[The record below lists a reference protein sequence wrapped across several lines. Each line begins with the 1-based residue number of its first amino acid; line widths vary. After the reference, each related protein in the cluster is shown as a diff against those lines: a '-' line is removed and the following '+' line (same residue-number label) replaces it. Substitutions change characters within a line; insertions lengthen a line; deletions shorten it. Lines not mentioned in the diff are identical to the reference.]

1 MTVSERV
8 ICKSKRPVLCIVWP
22 CQPLHWWCSTR
33 ERERCVAGGR
43 SAHPHKGCP
52 VCCMVVVSGI
62 VWCICVS
69 GLVRWYLFVY
79 THSFTGCTDT
89 QTLSRHARRSS
100 NEQHEHYRPHTPF
113 ILSARSPAHKHSL
126 FPSALSRPLLPRC
139 HISPDLSRLSL
150 ILSRSRCL
158 AAAAISRATST
169 TNTRETINWLQI
181 PHIILTHCNTE
192 RMSSVPT
199 QKTHGMAPLVLFS
212 HMWHAAALFSSTTKK
227 DRVSSLLFVVFSF

>member
-1 MTVSERV
+1 MVYLCEWSGEVVFVRLHTVLRDA
-8 ICKSKRPVLCIVWP
+8 
-22 CQPLHWWCSTR
+22 QN
-33 ERERCVAGGR
+33 
-43 SAHPHKGCP
+43 
-52 VCCMVVVSGI
+52 
-62 VWCICVS
+62 
-69 GLVRWYLFVY
+69 
-79 THSFTGCTDT
+79 
-89 QTLSRHARRSS
+89 TLSLATHVGPQTSNMSITAHTRRS
-100 NEQHEHYRPHTPF
+100 F
-113 ILSARSPAHKHSL
+113 SPPAPQRTNTL

-181 PHIILTHCNTE
+181 PHTILTHCNTE
-192 RMSSVPT
+192 RMSSVLT

-227 DRVSSLLFVVFSF
+227 IVSRSFLFVVFSF

>member
-1 MTVSERV
+1 MQEQAAGFCVSYGPACHCTGGAR
-8 ICKSKRPVLCIVWP
+8 
-22 CQPLHWWCSTR
+22 R

-126 FPSALSRPLLPRC
+126 PLCSLATAASALPHIPRSLSPL
-139 HISPDLSRLSL
+139 SDSL
-150 ILSRSRCL
+150 
-158 AAAAISRATST
+158 AISLSGCCCCIARDLHHKH
-169 TNTRETINWLQI
+169 TRDHQL
-181 PHIILTHCNTE
+181 
-192 RMSSVPT
+192 
-199 QKTHGMAPLVLFS
+199 APNPAHNPDTL
-212 HMWHAAALFSSTTKK
+212 
-227 DRVSSLLFVVFSF
+227 